1 MQKIKN
7 YLEKTKSYS
16 TLRFILEMT
25 FLAFLLKI
33 LLSLVVGIIFTML
46 NIPNDPNLS
55 FETELLKFNPILILI
70 FVVFF
75 ASFETITS
83 QWFILW
89 LSSKFTKSIFTQIMV
104 SSTVFGIL
112 HFDPAFSI
120 IVIPI
125 GMILA
130 WSFLIYRKKSL
141 WSALWVTTAIHI
153 LHNLAAAYLLY
164 LSII

>member
-112 HFDPAFSI
+112 HQAK
-120 IVIPI
+120 
-125 GMILA
+125 M
-130 WSFLIYRKKSL
+130 
-141 WSALWVTTAIHI
+141 H
-153 LHNLAAAYLLY
+153 
-164 LSII
+164 